1 MVRADVTV
9 RDGKIEAIGKAG
21 KGDEGGGKGPRPQ
34 LQVRDCSGCL
44 VIPGLIQAHV
54 HLCQT
59 LFRGLADD
67 LRLEDWLIR
76 RIWPLEAAHTEATVY
91 ASALLGAAELL
102 LGGTTAIL
110 DMETVR
116 HTTAAFRAL
125 ERIGIRATVGKC
137 LMDAHPEGAP
147 IDLAEATDDAL
158 ADVAAL
164 AQRWHGAA
172 GGRLRVC
179 FAPRFVPSCSGPLL
193 RAASD
198 LAERFGAQLHTHAAE
213 TIVEREMVLRTTGM
227 EEIAYL
233 DSVGVSGTRAA
244 LAHCVWVEPHEIAAL
259 ARQGTNVVHCPSS
272 NLKLGSG
279 VARVP
284 EMLGA
289 GCGVALGADGAPCN
303 NRLDVFAEM
312 RLAALIQKPRLGA
325 DVLPAG
331 AVLELATLG
340 GARALGLEDESG
352 SLAVGKRADLVV
364 IDLREPHLNP
374 AGHDPVSHLVY
385 AAQASDVR
393 DVFVD
398 GRPVVLAH
406 ELVTA
411 PVEEIVREAGRCA
424 AELQRRAKVG

>member
-1 MVRADVTV
+1 M
-9 RDGKIEAIGKAG
+9 
-21 KGDEGGGKGPRPQ
+21 
-34 LQVRDCSGCL
+34 
-44 VIPGLIQAHV
+44 
-54 HLCQT
+54 
-59 LFRGLADD
+59 
-67 LRLEDWLIR
+67 
-76 RIWPLEAAHTEATVY
+76 
-91 ASALLGAAELL
+91 
-102 LGGTTAIL
+102 
-110 DMETVR
+110 
-116 HTTAAFRAL
+116 
-125 ERIGIRATVGKC
+125 
-137 LMDAHPEGAP
+137 
-147 IDLAEATDDAL
+147 
-158 ADVAAL
+158 
-164 AQRWHGAA
+164 
-172 GGRLRVC
+172 
-179 FAPRFVPSCSGPLL
+179 
-193 RAASD
+193 
-198 LAERFGAQLHTHAAE
+198 
-213 TIVEREMVLRTTGM
+213 
-227 EEIAYL
+227 
-233 DSVGVSGTRAA
+233 
-244 LAHCVWVEPHEIAAL
+244 WVEPHEIAAL

-289 GCGVALGADGAPCN
+289 GCRVALGADGAPCN

-340 GARALGLEDESG
+340 GARALGLEDEIG

-424 AELQRRAKVG
+424 GELERRAKVG

>member
-116 HTTAAFRAL
+116 HTAAAFRAL

-147 IDLAEATDDAL
+147 IDLVESTDDAL
-158 ADVAAL
+158 ADAVAL
-164 AQRWHGAA
+164 AQHWHGAA
-172 GGRLRVC
+172 AGRLRVC

-198 LAERFGAQLHTHAAE
+198 LAERFDAQLHTHAAE
-213 TIVEREMVLRTTGM
+213 TIVERETRS
-227 EEIAYL
+227 EERRVGKEGRRRVSAY
-233 DSVGVSGTRAA
+233 
-244 LAHCVWVEPHEIAAL
+244 EE
-259 ARQGTNVVHCPSS
+259 
-272 NLKLGSG
+272 
-279 VARVP
+279 
-284 EMLGA
+284 
-289 GCGVALGADGAPCN
+289 
-303 NRLDVFAEM
+303 
-312 RLAALIQKPRLGA
+312 
-325 DVLPAG
+325 
-331 AVLELATLG
+331 
-340 GARALGLEDESG
+340 EDEM
-352 SLAVGKRADLVV
+352 
-364 IDLREPHLNP
+364 
-374 AGHDPVSHLVY
+374 
-385 AAQASDVR
+385 
-393 DVFVD
+393 
-398 GRPVVLAH
+398 
-406 ELVTA
+406 
-411 PVEEIVREAGRCA
+411 
-424 AELQRRAKVG
+424 